1 VREFAFI
8 NNEDH
13 TYWISGNGELVA
25 APGDFVSDQ
34 PSIISAETL
43 IETHTLVANK
53 ADFVSLMIEMPKM
66 SLLMNY
72 MYQLA
77 FSNNIQH
84 MLLLKVIPTQKRE
97 EMLFQQKPFLF
108 RKEVKIRH
116 LASLLNVHPN
126 SLSRIH
132 NQKNENKKN

>member
-1 VREFAFI
+1 
-8 NNEDH
+8 
-13 TYWISGNGELVA
+13 
-25 APGDFVSDQ
+25 
-34 PSIISAETL
+34 
-43 IETHTLVANK
+43 
-53 ADFVSLMIEMPKM
+53 MIEMPKM